1 MDTPRSLRR
10 DVYGFVKESGLD
22 TRMKAQ
28 ILINPSILNADFN
41 DLENEIAKV
50 ASTSDFLHLD
60 IMDNIFVPNFTF
72 DLNRAFEIIKF
83 SKLPVDAHLMVNNPD
98 EIAPLYAD
106 NGCTS
111 VTFHLEAARDVPQT
125 IKNVR
130 SSGAKVGL
138 AIKPATQFDD
148 VKRWIEEID
157 MLLIMTVE
165 PGFGGQSFM
174 HDQMPKVKQARSFM
188 EKLLKAKPT
197 LQIDGGVSLETIAEA
212 AQAGANCFVAGSAVY
227 KSDKPAEMV
236 SNLRELAEKNYPY

>member
-1 MDTPRSLRR
+1 MTS
-10 DVYGFVKESGLD
+10 
-22 TRMKAQ
+22 Q
-28 ILINPSILNADFN
+28 ILINPSILNANFN

-50 ASTSDFLHLD
+50 APTSDYLHLD

-72 DLNRAFEIIKF
+72 DLIRAFEIINF
-83 SKLPVDAHLMVNNPD
+83 SQLPVDAHLMVDNPD
-98 EIAPLYAD
+98 EIAPLYAE

-111 VTFHLEAARDVPQT
+111 VTFHLEAASDVAQT
-125 IKNVR
+125 IKDIR
-130 SSGAKVGL
+130 SNGTKVGL
-138 AIKPATQFDD
+138 AIKPTTQFAD
-148 VKRWIEEID
+148 VEKWIELID

-174 HDQMPKVKQARSFM
+174 HDQMPKVRQARTSI
-188 EKLLKAKPT
+188 EKLLKSKPT

-236 SNLRELAEKNYPY
+236 SNLREMAQKSYLY